1 MILKET
7 YTLAGGTAIP
17 KMAEKHGVS
26 AARPCIRYVI
36 QLGAAA
42 LVKMAD
48 PRRMVDSA
56 DADFVISA
64 APAPHFQPLPALG
77 ARKAPRSAPVGGPG
91 RNEAGKTYQFSL

>member
-17 KMAEKHGVS
+17 KMAEKYGVS
-26 AARPCIRYVI
+26 AARPRIRYAI
-36 QLGAAA
+36 QLGAVA
-42 LVKMAD
+42 LPKTAD

-64 APAPHFQPLPALG
+64 APVPTFPTASRLG
-77 ARKAPRSAPVGGPG
+77 DTQSAPVRACWRTG
-91 RNEAGKTYQFSL
+91 A

>member
-7 YTLAGGTAIP
+7 DTLAGGTAIP

-26 AARPCIRYVI
+26 AARPRIRYVI
-36 QLGAAA
+36 QLGTVA

-64 APAPHFQPLPALG
+64 APAPAFPSASRLG
-77 ARKAPRSAPVGGPG
+77 GTQSAPVRACWRTG
-91 RNEAGKTYQFSL
+91 A

>member
-7 YTLAGGTAIP
+7 DTLAGGTAIP

-26 AARPCIRYVI
+26 AARPRIRYVI
-36 QLGAAA
+36 QLGAIA

-48 PRRMVDSA
+48 PAAWWTARTP
-56 DADFVISA
+56 ISSS
-64 APAPHFQPLPALG
+64 PQPRPPRFQPFPALG
-77 ARKAPRSAPVGGPG
+77 TRKAPRSAPVGGPG